1 MCTNHGILNSEFPR
15 LGTTLAQG
23 PPPSPGLWARAGVG
37 PRGQRGGKG
46 GRSGGRAG
54 SDEEETGLAGTEG
67 PQGCME
73 APRGTL
79 LPCPSQPRTDAHISW
94 LVAPSS
100 SAKPAAALAG
110 ISQPVLSHIASDRL
124 QLREAPPSR
133 GRGSTWRVW
142 DMVPEPRSPILI
154 ALPSPLPWK
163 VDLAT
168 LLGSGMWTPVQG
180 GGGSGGGHHPACHV
194 TVKEMDSTK
203 LEQWFLTCGFRDP
216 RNGSKAL
223 RLTPI
228 FPNADEVVWGQ
239 EAAF

>member
-1 MCTNHGILNSEFPR
+1 MCTNHGILNSEFPQ

-23 PPPSPGLWARAGVG
+23 PPRQSPGLWARAGVG
-37 PRGQRGGKG
+37 PRGQRGWKG
-46 GRSGGRAG
+46 GHSGGRTG

-67 PQGCME
+67 PQGYME

-79 LPCPSQPRTDAHISW
+79 LLCLSQLRTDAHISW

-110 ISQPVLSHIASDRL
+110 ISQPVLSHIAADRL
-124 QLREAPPSR
+124 QLREAPLSR

-142 DMVPEPRSPILI
+142 DTVPEPRSPMLI
-154 ALPSPLPWK
+154 ALRSPLPCK

-180 GGGSGGGHHPACHV
+180 GGGSAGGHHPVCHV

-203 LEQWFLTCGFRDP
+203 LEQWFLTCVFRDP
-216 RNGSKAL
+216 RNGSKA
-223 RLTPI
+223 
-228 FPNADEVVWGQ
+228 F
-239 EAAF
+239 